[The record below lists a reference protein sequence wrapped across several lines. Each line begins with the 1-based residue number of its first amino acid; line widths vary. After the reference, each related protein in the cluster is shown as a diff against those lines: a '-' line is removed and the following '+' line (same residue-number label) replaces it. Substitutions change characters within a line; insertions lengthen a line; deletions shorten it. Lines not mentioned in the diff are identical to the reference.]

1 MSPSNFRPRKSRK
14 PSRSPRHR
22 RPKPTAPV
30 KARSSERS
38 AEENDANDL
47 IYGRHTVLSAL
58 ESDRPL
64 NRVWIV
70 NQLRHASRFH
80 TLLAEA
86 KANGTVIDEV
96 SYKRL
101 DQMTNGATHQGV
113 AAQVSP
119 YQYWDL
125 DALIAR
131 AKETNERP
139 VLIVADGIADPH
151 NLGAIVRT
159 AEALGAQGV
168 VIPQRRA
175 ASVSS
180 TVMKVAAGAVEA
192 IPIARVVN
200 LSQTLETLKEEGFWI
215 YGLSEKADRSLH
227 QVEFNAATVLVMG
240 AEGSGLGM
248 LTQRHCDQLVSIPL
262 SGTTPSLNVSVAAG
276 MALYEIYRQR
286 WLNQLHL

>member
-1 MSPSNFRPRKSRK
+1 MSPSNSRPRKSHK
-14 PSRSPRHR
+14 SSRPPHRR

-30 KARSSERS
+30 VKSKSPETPSEDES
-38 AEENDANDL
+38 NDL

-70 NQLRHASRFH
+70 DQLRHAPRFH
-80 TLLAEA
+80 NLLTEA

-101 DQMTNGATHQGV
+101 DRMTNGATHQGV

-119 YQYWDL
+119 YEYWDL

-131 AKETNERP
+131 AKETHDRP
-139 VLIVADGIADPH
+139 VLIVADGITDPH

-168 VIPQRRA
+168 VVPQRRA

-180 TVMKVAAGAVEA
+180 TVMKVAAGAIEA

-227 QVEFNAATVLVMG
+227 EVEFNAATVLVMG

-262 SGTTPSLNVSVAAG
+262 SGATPSLNVSVAAG

-286 WLNQLHL
+286 WSNRLHL